1 MGKSMKK
8 FLTII
13 ISLICVLSMTGCGI
27 TFNFGHTDNSSEKD
41 NTQMSAL
48 LDNTAYVA
56 GDSSYLL
63 LGPNSTLN
71 NFKWY
76 QSQDN
81 LTDNYYA
88 GMYTAYFGDNA
99 AKFIT
104 EDKSCYGVTKEE
116 LSRVSSGDYSKLV
129 VLYVDYSEIMIDG
142 ESKLAE
148 FNNSIDKD
156 NPKSITYYG
165 EIDEK
170 GNLGLVNMMSANI
183 LSFTKIDNSE
193 LNNNNIEKDI
203 SNDNEKSLDEQ
214 EDDSNDIKSE
224 NEALNKIKV
233 DIPKNYVLINST
245 DTYLLYLDYDNDN
258 GITIFFYDGEESLKY
273 AKQHK
278 GGKDIKVDGHDAY
291 RYVDDGDYCCSI
303 LGNGGE
309 YIIETD
315 DESTLDNILKTMKL

>member
-27 TFNFGHTDNSSEKD
+27 TFNFGHTDNPSEKD

-81 LTDNYYA
+81 LTDNY
-88 GMYTAYFGDNA
+88 DA
-99 AKFIT
+99 AKFVT
-104 EDKSCYGVTKEE
+104 EDKSCYGVTKDE

-129 VLYVDYSEIMIDG
+129 VIYVEYSDIMIDG
-142 ESKLAE
+142 ESKIVE

-170 GNLGLVNMMSANI
+170 GNLGLVNMMSANV

-203 SNDNEKSLDEQ
+203 SNDNEDSIDDVK
-214 EDDSNDIKSE
+214 DDSKDVKSE

-233 DIPKNYVLINST
+233 DIPKNYTLINST
-245 DTYLLYLDYDNDN
+245 DTYLLYLD
-258 GITIFFYDGEESLKY
+258 S
-273 AKQHK
+273 
-278 GGKDIKVDGHDAY
+278 
-291 RYVDDGDYCCSI
+291 
-303 LGNGGE
+303 
-309 YIIETD
+309 
-315 DESTLDNILKTMKL
+315 

>member
-1 MGKSMKK
+1 MKK
-8 FLTII
+8 II
-13 ISLICVLSMTGCGI
+13 LIVLSLILIVSMTGCGI
-27 TFNFGHTDNSSEKD
+27 NFNFGQTNNSNKKDNSQID
-41 NTQMSAL
+41 TR
-48 LDNTAYVA
+48 LDNTTYVA
-56 GDSSYLL
+56 GDSSYLI
-63 LGPNSTLN
+63 LGSNSTLN
-71 NFKWY
+71 NFNWY

-129 VLYVDYSEIMIDG
+129 VLYVNYSEIMIDG
-142 ESKLAE
+142 KSKLAE

-170 GNLGLVNMMSANI
+170 GNLSLVNMASANI
-183 LSFTKIDNSE
+183 ISFTKIDNAE
-193 LNNNNIEKDI
+193 INKDI
-203 SNDNEKSLDEQ
+203 DKDTPEDIENSIDEIK
-214 EDDSNDIKSE
+214 DDSNNIKSE